1 MAVFG
6 QVAADCRGI
15 IPVRQTTTTS
25 MPKGTLA
32 MVAGL
37 ACWWRPTTREM
48 HMRRALCFLVLLALA
63 ASAHASDVEC
73 NIESDYDLSINP
85 QSVILT
91 RDSGTPKWIVIRGDK
106 LFVDD
111 RWVALGHEDGQRIAA
126 FDRGTREIMPLAA
139 QIGRDAA
146 DIAFTAL
153 GEVAAG
159 FSNDPAR
166 TRAKL
171 EQARDRIDA
180 RLARSISANR
190 FDSSDLGK
198 GIGDAVSEVVPL
210 VIGDIV
216 GGAVRAALSGDT
228 ARLEAMDGLDKQI
241 EARVQPR
248 ARALEKRAQQLCTK
262 MQELDRLDSA
272 LAYRLPGDASLDLLR
287 IKPDQDAEA
296 SK

>member
-1 MAVFG
+1 
-6 QVAADCRGI
+6 
-15 IPVRQTTTTS
+15 
-25 MPKGTLA
+25 
-32 MVAGL
+32 
-37 ACWWRPTTREM
+37 
-48 HMRRALCFLVLLALA
+48 MRRLMFPAAIAACMLA
-63 ASAHASDVEC
+63 APAVQAKDIHC
-73 NIESDYDLSINP
+73 NIESDYDQSINP
-85 QSVILT
+85 RSVILT
-91 RDSGTPKWIVIRGDK
+91 RDSGTPKWIVIRGDR

-111 RWVALGHEDGQRIAA
+111 RWVALGNEDRQRVAA

-159 FSNDPAR
+159 FSNDQAT

-171 EQARDRIDA
+171 EQARGKIDA

-228 ARLEAMDGLDKQI
+228 RRLQAMEGLDKQI

-248 ARALEKRAQQLCTK
+248 ARALEKRAQQMCTK
-262 MQELDRLDSA
+262 MEELDRLDSA
-272 LAYRLPGDASLDLLR
+272 LAYRLPGGASLDLLR
-287 IKPDQDAEA
+287 IKPGQGAEA

>member
-1 MAVFG
+1 
-6 QVAADCRGI
+6 
-15 IPVRQTTTTS
+15 
-25 MPKGTLA
+25 
-32 MVAGL
+32 
-37 ACWWRPTTREM
+37 
-48 HMRRALCFLVLLALA
+48 MRRALCFLALLALA
-63 ASAHASDVEC
+63 ASAHAGNVEC

-111 RWVALGHEDGQRIAA
+111 RWVALGHEDRKRIADL
-126 FDRGTREIMPLAA
+126 DRGTREIMPLAA

-159 FSNDPAR
+159 FSNDPAT

-171 EQARDRIDA
+171 EQARGKIDA

-198 GIGDAVSEVVPL
+198 GIGDAVAEVVPL

-228 ARLEAMDGLDKQI
+228 RRLEAMDGLDKQI

-248 ARALEKRAQQLCTK
+248 AKALEKRAQQLCAK
-262 MQELDRLDSA
+262 MEELDRLDSA
-272 LAYRLPGDASLDLLR
+272 LAYRLPGGASLDLLR
-287 IKPDQDAEA
+287 IRPDRDAEA
-296 SK
+296 SE

>member
-1 MAVFG
+1 
-6 QVAADCRGI
+6 
-15 IPVRQTTTTS
+15 
-25 MPKGTLA
+25 
-32 MVAGL
+32 
-37 ACWWRPTTREM
+37 
-48 HMRRALCFLVLLALA
+48 MRRVLCSLGLLALA
-63 ASAHASDVEC
+63 ASAHARDINC

-91 RDSGTPKWIVIRGDK
+91 RDSGSPKWIVIRGDK

-111 RWVALGHEDGQRIAA
+111 RWVAIGNEDRRRIAA

-159 FSNDPAR
+159 FSNDPTR

-171 EQARDRIDA
+171 EQARGKIDA

-228 ARLEAMDGLDKQI
+228 GRLEAMDGLDKQI

-248 ARALEKRAQQLCTK
+248 ADALEKRAEQLCTK

-272 LAYRLPGDASLDLLR
+272 LAYRLPDGATLDLLR
-287 IKPDQDAEA
+287 IKPGEDAEA
-296 SK
+296 AK

>member
-1 MAVFG
+1 
-6 QVAADCRGI
+6 
-15 IPVRQTTTTS
+15 
-25 MPKGTLA
+25 
-32 MVAGL
+32 
-37 ACWWRPTTREM
+37 
-48 HMRRALCFLVLLALA
+48 MRRAFFFLALLPIA
-63 ASAHASDVEC
+63 ASVHAADINC

-91 RDSGTPKWIVIRGDK
+91 RDSGTPKWIVIRGDR

-111 RWVALGHEDGQRIAA
+111 RWVALGNEDRQRVAA

-159 FSNDPAR
+159 FSNDQAT

-171 EQARDRIDA
+171 EQARGKIDA

-228 ARLEAMDGLDKQI
+228 RRLQAMEGLDKQI

-248 ARALEKRAQQLCTK
+248 ARALEKRAQQMCTK
-262 MQELDRLDSA
+262 MEELDRLDSA
-272 LAYRLPGDASLDLLR
+272 LAYRLPGGASLDLLR
-287 IKPDQDAEA
+287 IKPDRDAEA
-296 SK
+296 SE